1 MSGHGGWPRASARG
15 PTRQYY
21 SIFTPK
27 VDSSVLSRESEIF
40 FWICCCQ
47 WSQVTESSSIIHDCR
62 PRQFQDSPM
71 VSSCAK
77 ATSSAHYRVIL
88 FVCKTGNYSL
98 MVLEDYSSFLSSG
111 FRYVAESPY
120 CRCLSDLKYCDF
132 FLFLFFILSRLS
144 FDRLQAIV
152 VNTLTPTSSF
162 LGMMEKTEMCGSLQQ
177 PFYYRLRFTAHVT
190 FMPVPATCTV
200 FVSTPDRRCSSDLK
214 YCDFLLF
221 LHLFFPFVVDR
232 LRAFVVNT
240 LTPTSSFLGMME
252 KTEMC
257 GSLQQP
263 FYYRL
268 RFTAHVTFMPVPAT
282 CTVLVSKKSPISC
295 A

>member
-1 MSGHGGWPRASARG
+1 M
-15 PTRQYY
+15 
-21 SIFTPK
+21 
-27 VDSSVLSRESEIF
+27 
-40 FWICCCQ
+40 
-47 WSQVTESSSIIHDCR
+47 
-62 PRQFQDSPM
+62 
-71 VSSCAK
+71 
-77 ATSSAHYRVIL
+77 
-88 FVCKTGNYSL
+88 
-98 MVLEDYSSFLSSG
+98 
-111 FRYVAESPY
+111 
-120 CRCLSDLKYCDF
+120 
-132 FLFLFFILSRLS
+132 
-144 FDRLQAIV
+144 

-177 PFYYRLRFTAHVT
+177 PFYHRLRFTAHVT

-221 LHLFFPFVVDR
+221 LHLFFPFFVDR

-263 FYYRL
+263 FYHRL

-282 CTVLVSKKSPISC
+282 CTVLVSKKSPVSC

>member
-1 MSGHGGWPRASARG
+1 M
-15 PTRQYY
+15 
-21 SIFTPK
+21 
-27 VDSSVLSRESEIF
+27 LSRESEIF
-40 FWICCCQ
+40 LDLQ
-47 WSQVTESSSIIHDCR
+47 R
-62 PRQFQDSPM
+62 PM
-71 VSSCAK
+71 VSSHRVIKHNSRSPTPSISRTSMVSSWAK

-98 MVLEDYSSFLSSG
+98 MVLEDYSSFSSSG

-132 FLFLFFILSRLS
+132 FLFLFLFFILSRLIV
-144 FDRLQAIV
+144 DRLQAIV
-152 VNTLTPTSSF
+152 VNTLVPTSSF

-200 FVSTPDRRCSSDLK
+200 FVSNPDRRCSSDLK

-257 GSLQQP
+257 DSLQQP

-268 RFTAHVTFMPVPAT
+268 RFTAHETFMPVPAT
-282 CTVLVSKKSPISC
+282 WTVLASKKSPVSC